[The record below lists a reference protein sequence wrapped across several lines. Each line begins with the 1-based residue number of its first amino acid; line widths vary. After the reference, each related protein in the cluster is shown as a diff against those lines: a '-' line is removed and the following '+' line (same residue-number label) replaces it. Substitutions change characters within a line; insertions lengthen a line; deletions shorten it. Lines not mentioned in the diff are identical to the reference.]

1 MAKQQCSVFISSTSE
16 DLQEYRLAAREAALR
31 AGFLPVMMEYFAA
44 SGGPPLRE
52 CLAKVEPCDV
62 VVVIA
67 AQRYG
72 WVPSDQPLSG
82 AKSITWLECERAK
95 DLLVFFPDQ
104 DVTWPVERTEAYRL
118 TAAFNESKFTPELVA
133 EVTRNTAKLAEFREW
148 LNRRTRASF
157 KTPADLETKVLHA
170 LYEWLKRHPECQPL
184 QKGPS
189 NPRPYLEWLREQTAT
204 IDIRGL
210 GVGSGKAH
218 KFPIEDLYIP
228 LTTQREAEAPTERE
242 RKPME
247 LEEALVHRRLVIV
260 GDPGLRQDHLP
271 AAHRERPGQW
281 NGWKRSRHSP
291 NRTRPQLLGPPA
303 VVVPAHR
310 SRSLPTVPAIHS
322 HRRPDRAHRALPRS
336 ARSPQPGA
344 GIGAMAKFRSANKR
358 GRPGMAIPIHNRSRD
373 KARSVHGQSKARPT
387 GKRGRRNQRLLH
399 KRNGILTPRGRRE
412 ETNGKGNSAL
422 LEHAMP

>member
-133 EVTRNTAKLAEFREW
+133 EVTRNTAKLAEFRAW
-148 LNRRTRASF
+148 LNGRTRASF
-157 KTPADLETKVLHA
+157 KTPADLQTEVVQA

-260 GDPGLRQDHLP
+260 GDPCSGKTTFLRRIANALANGTVGKGAGIPQIGQDRSFWDRLLSLFRRTE
-271 AAHRERPGQW
+271 AAASQPFPLFIRIAVLIEHIERCRDQPG
-281 NGWKRSRHSP
+281 RHSP
-291 NRTRPQLLGPPA
+291 EPESEQWLSSDPLTNVVVLAWPFQFTIDPATKPDPFTVKVKPGPPGSA
-303 VVVPAHR
+303 V
-310 SRSLPTVPAIHS
+310 
-322 HRRPDRAHRALPRS
+322 
-336 ARSPQPGA
+336 G
-344 GIGAMAKFRSANKR
+344 GI
-358 GRPGMAIPIHNRSRD
+358 
-373 KARSVHGQSKARPT
+373 
-387 GKRGRRNQRLLH
+387 
-399 KRNGILTPRGRRE
+399 NGCC
-412 ETNGKGNSAL
+412 TNGTGF
-422 LEHAMP
+422 